1 MDKLKEKLTQVID
14 IECKYAVDNGTSH
27 FDTCDAFGYGW
38 DKDIWNYRH
47 EIVDAI
53 RKRGYSVSVQ
63 TSYGVTRFITKR
75 NLILS

>member
-14 IECKYAVDNGTSH
+14 IECRYADQTGSSH
-27 FDTCDAFGYGW
+27 FDTCELSNYGW

-47 EIVDAI
+47 EIADAI
-53 RKRGYSVSVQ
+53 RKRGYEVTTQ
-63 TSYGVTRFITKR
+63 TSFGVTRFITKR